1 MQFSARAAGG
11 DGRRNAHPR
20 PSYGGLQ
27 EIVML
32 TLIEEPVGCRL
43 LSLAIPPAGGMGSP
57 CAELQRAIAYQQL
70 ELKPTR
76 QNQ

>member
-1 MQFSARAAGG
+1 MMIAEDETGDREPRLASVTGG
-11 DGRRNAHPR
+11 TGETKPHPR

-43 LSLAIPPAGGMGSP
+43 LSLAI
-57 CAELQRAIAYQQL
+57 L
-70 ELKPTR
+70 
-76 QNQ
+76 